1 MLMIASGGTQGE
13 MRLNMP
19 ADLRA
24 KAEAE
29 LLAMLAAEEEEKV
42 SPIPLFAQMIE
53 SYLSSVT
60 SPQPNSF

>member
-1 MLMIASGGTQGE
+1 MQGE

-42 SPIPLFAQMIE
+42 RLVPFLAHHINIPILNPC
-53 SYLSSVT
+53 SS
-60 SPQPNSF
+60 QARR